1 MEAKHD
7 EQNKK
12 RKFYKCY
19 HPSLGLCITMH
30 FYLCDIQ
37 FSLTSSNI
45 SSTAEG
51 DSLKN
56 SCSFLINKTWTRN
69 VQENEKAQLT

>member
-1 MEAKHD
+1 M
-7 EQNKK
+7 NKIAIK
-12 RKFYKCY
+12 DKVLPMLSHF
-19 HPSLGLCITMH
+19 LGLCITMH

-45 SSTAEG
+45 SSTAQG

-56 SCSFLINKTWTRN
+56 SCSFQINKTWTRN